1 MVLAA
6 TNLAIAGG
14 SSPRP
19 LRSAVSKSPGGLE
32 IVFFL
37 SLVTLA

>member
-6 TNLAIAGG
+6 TNSAIAGA

-19 LRSAVSKSPGGLE
+19 LRSAVFKSPGGLE
-32 IVFFL
+32 TVFFL